1 MALTPG
7 EKADCIKA
15 LRQIR
20 AMLGVCRENA
30 ENNGIDDVARSIA
43 ALIEEVEMAEDDY
56 LPADPDMYEVGRGG
70 C

>member
-20 AMLGVCRENA
+20 SMLGVCREIA
-30 ENNGIDDVARSIA
+30 DYNGIDDVARSIA
-43 ALIEEVEMAEDDY
+43 SLVQEVEMAEDDY
-56 LPADPDMYEVGRGG
+56 LPADPCMAEVGRGG

>member
-15 LRQIR
+15 LRQIKD
-20 AMLGVCRENA
+20 ALLVCKQIA
-30 ENNGIDDVARSIA
+30 AYNNIDDIAGSIES
-43 ALIEEVEMAEDDY
+43 LVQEVEMVEDDY
-56 LPADPDMYEVGRGG
+56 LPADPIMYEVGRGG